1 MRVSFASRLRNNERL
16 IGTLLSLNSAVLAE
30 IMAKVGFDW
39 LFIDAEHGAFSPQD
53 TQAHAA
59 ISRQLPLRD
68 SHSLAGGNLDQKIP
82 EYGPQPVSSC
92 RRLIMPPMQKI
103 SCAGPSML
111 LTEHAVWVSAA
122 HTAMAWSFEDYLK
135 HANDS
140 TAVILQAET
149 PEAIENIDGI
159 TDVKGIDAILIGPY
173 DLSIAMGKPGQLDDP
188 LVVEASETIRKCCQS
203 KGIAL
208 GYFGIT
214 AEAVRPYM
222 EKGFNLITIGCGY
235 FISVAWRQKHVKR
248 LTRRINAEDR
258 LNMMLLTRCIVALM
272 TLFCVSASAVT
283 HCQKKYS
290 RYWTNINYHMIP

>member
-53 TQAHAA
+53 TQAMLQSAGNCPCVIRIPSQEETWIKKSLNMGAA
-59 ISRQLPLRD
+59 GIIVPQVNNATDAENIVRWAKYAPHGTRSVGIGRA
-68 SHSLAGGNLDQKIP
+68 HS
-82 EYGPQPVSSC
+82 YG
-92 RRLIMPPMQKI
+92 M
-103 SCAGPSML
+103 
-111 LTEHAVWVSAA
+111 E
-122 HTAMAWSFEDYLK
+122 FEDYLK

-222 EKGFNLITIGCGY
+222 EKGFNLITIG
-235 FISVAWRQKHVKR
+235 V
-248 LTRRINAEDR
+248 D
-258 LNMMLLTRCIVALM
+258 
-272 TLFCVSASAVT
+272 TLFLSHGAKNMLNAL
-283 HCQKKYS
+283 
-290 RYWTNINYHMIP
+290 RGE